1 LGYPWVEGL
10 LEGVD
15 GGSEGCLFQFR
26 IFCSGLDFVVYSE
39 EIFEDGGVAGDVAE
53 VSISCVFAIWTEFSG
68 VFSDDGFEDLLERR
82 FRRRLPQSDMV
93 CERSDFGDYLF
104 LCDVQI
110 VDVFGSVAHSDTI
123 TQRLHLPIHH

>member
-1 LGYPWVEGL
+1 
-10 LEGVD
+10 
-15 GGSEGCLFQFR
+15 
-26 IFCSGLDFVVYSE
+26 LDFVVYSE